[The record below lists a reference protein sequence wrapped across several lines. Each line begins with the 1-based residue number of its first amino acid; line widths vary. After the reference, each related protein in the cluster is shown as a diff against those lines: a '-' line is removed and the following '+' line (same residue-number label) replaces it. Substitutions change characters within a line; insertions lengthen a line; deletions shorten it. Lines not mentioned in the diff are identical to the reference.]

1 MFKADED
8 IFLDD
13 TNICDIEEKLGVKV
27 IKTPN
32 TGYGFINAILETE
45 V

>member
-1 MFKADED
+1 MFKCDED

-13 TNICDIEEKLGVKV
+13 TTLCDVEDKLNVKV